1 MNYIKA
7 AIGVIRMPRFE
18 PMRLITDNKSIIGF
32 NLSFL
37 FDREDLLTEGM
48 EDLLQMV
55 ERGKINAPK
64 ITSHPAEEVA
74 LAHRLIESGQ
84 STGKIVLR
92 F

>member
-1 MNYIKA
+1 
-7 AIGVIRMPRFE
+7 MPRFE
-18 PMRLITDNKSIIGF
+18 PMRLITDNKSVIGF

-48 EDLLQMV
+48 EDLLLMLQK
-55 ERGKINAPK
+55 GQIQAPK
-64 ITSHPAEEVA
+64 ITSHLAKEVA